1 MDIDHEGMM
10 MERKRQGCLSI
21 LLVLGIIGSSLSALM
36 GLGIALWVIV
46 TFATTRSTSIALPE
60 EIAWMAPLV
69 TMGIAATVIGGM
81 LAIGQLVSLM
91 AIWQWKR
98 WGLYLLGAVALL
110 SVVQNVWTST
120 QFGQSGNSA
129 VLGIVITFLAFGL
142 VAAFVLARWRLYD

>member
-36 GLGIALWVIV
+36 GLGIALWVIL
-46 TFATTRSTSIALPE
+46 TFATTRSTSIVLPE

-110 SVVQNVWTST
+110 SVIQNVWTST

-129 VLGIVITFLAFGL
+129 VLGILITFLAFGL